1 MINFAVMLQQKLNT
15 STRQSMNLSAQQ
27 IQLMNFIHL
36 NSTELEQRIIDELS
50 DNPALLLDKQEDD
63 TREMQEQDS
72 ESVIDTHN
80 EIEPQDRIEM
90 IETYLQEDNTA
101 EFQIQQHHEIPEI
114 QDFNQQISEPVDF
127 RKQLIAQLGLIRL
140 TDREKNICH
149 FIIESLSDDGYLRT
163 SIEELCDDI
172 SFSQQMIFKE
182 EECEAALEIVRSLEP
197 AGIAASD
204 LQSCMTLQL
213 ECFPSQ
219 TPGIQTALIIV
230 EKHLEEWAN
239 QKNANWPERLGCD
252 DSEYRSA
259 VKLIKQLNPFPVG
272 KIALSDQKNQN
283 IIPDY
288 IIERN
293 ETGVISADILKN
305 DKQILRLNPEMQ
317 SKLEQLKS
325 EKARSIENQYIR
337 SKLDAAL
344 WFMEMIQQRE
354 NTMRRTINAILEH
367 QTDFFN
373 SGDSNHIKPMILKD
387 IALATGMDLST
398 ISRVTSGK
406 YALTEFGIVALKN
419 LFQKGISKKNGDSV
433 NVQEVQ
439 SVIAGIIEEED
450 PDHPLSDNDIMN
462 MLLSKGYKLARR
474 TVSKYRSSLK
484 LASAKDRQL

>member
-1 MINFAVMLQQKLNT
+1 MLQQKLNT
-15 STRQSMNLSAQQ
+15 STRQSLNLSTQQ
-27 IQLMNFIHL
+27 IQLMNFFHL
-36 NSTELEQRIIDELS
+36 NSTELDQRIMDELS
-50 DNPALLLDKQEDD
+50 DNPALLLEKQEDS
-63 TREMQEQDS
+63 TPETQEPES
-72 ESVIDTHN
+72 ESVQNSQT
-80 EIEPQDRIEM
+80 EMEPQDRIEM

-101 EFQIQQHHEIPEI
+101 DFQIPQHNEIPEI
-114 QDFNQQISEPVDF
+114 QDFNQQISEQDDF
-127 RKQLIAQLGLIRL
+127 RKQLISQLGLIRL
-140 TDREKNICH
+140 TEREKIICH

-172 SFSQQMIFKE
+172 SFSQQSIFSE
-182 EECEAALEIVRSLEP
+182 EECEEALEIVRSLEP

-213 ECFPSQ
+213 ECFPFQ

-230 EKHLEEWAN
+230 DKHLEEWAN

-252 DSEYRSA
+252 ESEYLAA
-259 VKLIKQLNPFPVG
+259 VRLIKHLNPFPVG
-272 KIALSDQKNQN
+272 KITNSEQKNQN

-288 IIERN
+288 IVERN
-293 ETGVISADILKN
+293 EAGVISADILKN
-305 DKQILRLNPEMQ
+305 DKQILRINPEMQ

-325 EKARSIENQYIR
+325 EKVRSKENQYIS
-337 SKLDAAL
+337 SKLDSAL
-344 WFMEMIQQRE
+344 WFLEMVQQRE
-354 NTMRRTINAILEH
+354 DTMRRTINAILEH
-367 QTDFFN
+367 QIEFFS
-373 SGDSNHIKPMILKD
+373 SGEKNHIKPMILKD
-387 IALATGMDLST
+387 IASATGLDMST

-419 LFQKGISKKNGDSV
+419 LFQKGISKKNGDIV

-439 SVIAGIIEEED
+439 SVIATIIEGED

-462 MLLSKGYKLARR
+462 LLLSKGYKLARR